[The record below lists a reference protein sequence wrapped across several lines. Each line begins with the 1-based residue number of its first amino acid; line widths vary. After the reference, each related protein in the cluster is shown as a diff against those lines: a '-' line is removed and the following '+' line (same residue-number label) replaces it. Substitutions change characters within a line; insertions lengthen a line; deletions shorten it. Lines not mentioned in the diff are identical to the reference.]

1 MEEKGMAHLDLINS
15 DSCKMNGICTRAA
28 KKYFIIFIDDATRY
42 CQHYFVKTKY
52 EALNCFKIYKIEV
65 ENQLEIY

>member
-42 CQHYFVKTKY
+42 CQHMRCLI
-52 EALNCFKIYKIEV
+52 ALRSIR
-65 ENQLEIY
+65 